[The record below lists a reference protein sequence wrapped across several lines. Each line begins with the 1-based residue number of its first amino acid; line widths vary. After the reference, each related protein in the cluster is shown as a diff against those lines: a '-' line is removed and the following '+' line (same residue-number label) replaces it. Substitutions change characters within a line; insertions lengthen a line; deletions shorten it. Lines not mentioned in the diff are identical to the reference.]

1 LHLYKVFK
9 VENLVEAHLKS
20 VAQTTM
26 RSLLREQFY
35 YLTSSE
41 LKGTMLATL
50 EDDISFQRT
59 EYNVLQADCNDL
71 RKRYHD
77 FNEEMRV
84 DPSYISCRVK
94 KELDE
99 QIQPLNDAMKR
110 LNSQEHRLSK
120 AVESIVDYGAAE
132 VGNLMDIAIHDV
144 RKEVENV
151 LIRLKMAS

>member
-1 LHLYKVFK
+1 
-9 VENLVEAHLKS
+9 
-20 VAQTTM
+20 
-26 RSLLREQFY
+26 
-35 YLTSSE
+35 
-41 LKGTMLATL
+41 MLATL

-77 FNEEMRV
+77 LNEEMRV

-120 AVESIVDYGAAE
+120 VVESIVDYGAAE
-132 VGNLMDIAIHDV
+132 VGNLMD
-144 RKEVENV
+144 RY
-151 LIRLKMAS
+151 S